1 MVESPEVIVID
12 DKLAAFT
19 VAKVLPP
26 IDPEVAVT
34 VALPMF
40 FAVAMPLCV
49 SDIAELLEEFQETV
63 LVMTCMV
70 PSEKLPAAVN
80 CCEVPKAMSGFAGVT
95 VIDCKAAWVTVNVLL
110 PTMLPSVACM
120 IEVPGAS
127 AVARPCV
134 PGELLMV
141 ATLVETELHVAN
153 DVRFLPLL
161 SL

>member
-1 MVESPEVIVID
+1 VID

-19 VAKVLPP
+19 VAKVLPL

-34 VALPMF
+34 VALPMS
-40 FAVAMPLCV
+40 FAVANPLRV
-49 SDIAELLEEFQETV
+49 SDITELLEELQETV

-70 PSEKLPAAVN
+70 PSEKLPVAVN
-80 CCEVPKAMSGFAGVT
+80 CCEVPRGTSGFAGVT
-95 VIDCKAAWVTVNVLL
+95 AIDCKVALVTVNVVL
-110 PTMLPSVACM
+110 PTMPPKVACM
-120 IEVPGAS
+120 VEVPGAS
-127 AVARPCV
+127 AVATPCV

-153 DVRFLPLL
+153 DVRFLLLL